1 MVVFPGS
8 MFFFVPYTESMFLM
22 VLMILW
28 HARIRER
35 WAWVAVA
42 GFLLPLIRPV
52 GLFIVPVFVA
62 EIVASRSGWR
72 ALWLL
77 LAPSLGFATY
87 LGSMAIL
94 SGNPWIGF
102 EAQRFYPAYPS
113 IAKIGDVVG
122 FLKAFASVQ
131 PVHDFLHSPLDRFV
145 FVAFCCSGVWIF
157 RLGLTHYV
165 YAVFLGLVPA
175 LSNSLMSYTRFAC
188 LLIPLF
194 LVWGQRLRRPVLDPV
209 LLLFFGVQVL
219 LFLAH
224 LSNHWAG

>member
-1 MVVFPGS
+1 
-8 MFFFVPYTESMFLM
+8 
-22 VLMILW
+22 
-28 HARIRER
+28 
-35 WAWVAVA
+35 
-42 GFLLPLIRPV
+42 
-52 GLFIVPVFVA
+52 
-62 EIVASRSGWR
+62 
-72 ALWLL
+72 
-77 LAPSLGFATY
+77 
-87 LGSMAIL
+87 
-94 SGNPWIGF
+94 
-102 EAQRFYPAYPS
+102 
-113 IAKIGDVVG
+113 
-122 FLKAFASVQ
+122 
-131 PVHDFLHSPLDRFV
+131 LHSPLDRFV